1 MNEQALFTEA
11 LAREPALRSAYLDQ
25 ACGNDVELRRR
36 IELLLRLHEG
46 TGGFLEQP
54 AAAEVGLT
62 LEQPPPER
70 PGMQIGPYKLLQVI
84 GEGGMGVVYMAEQRQ
99 PVERR
104 VALKIIKPGMDSQQV
119 IARFEAERQA
129 LALMDHPNIAKVL
142 DAGTTDSDRP
152 YFVMELVK
160 GQPIT
165 QYCDEHHLTPRQR
178 LELLLPVCQA
188 IQHAHQKGIIHRD
201 IKPTNV
207 LVALYDGVPV
217 PKVIDFGV
225 AKATGPKLTE
235 KTMFTG
241 FGQLVGTL
249 EYMSPEQAQL
259 NQLDVDT
266 RSDIYSLGVLLYE
279 LLTGTTP
286 FDRKR
291 LQTAAFD
298 EMLRIIREEE
308 PPKPSTKLSSSS
320 TLPAIAASRGMEPS
334 GLPKAVRGELDW
346 IVMKALE
353 KDRARRYEA
362 ASGLARDIERYLRDE
377 PVQACPPSAMYRLTK
392 FVRRNKGAIAFTAVV
407 TILLLVALGG
417 IVGGVGWALRD
428 RAAVRQQIAMDDE
441 RRALKFRTEISAA
454 LDDGAQFFKQD
465 RLPDAMAAVRR
476 AEGLLASAGG
486 DDELSR
492 RAGQWRANLAMVVRL
507 EDIRLARAAENKED
521 IDWAGADEAYRQA
534 FKDYGLDVEALPPA
548 DAIKRLRASP
558 ISGRLVAALD
568 DWFVTKRH
576 ARVAGWEEMLGLVQ
590 QVDTDGWRNRF
601 REAFRT
607 QQLTTLEALA
617 RDEKLLT
624 QPPATVYL
632 LSLVLEE
639 SGKQSLA
646 IEILLAAQK
655 RHPGDFWINFNLGN
669 LLASYNTTP
678 IQAADGVGYLRVAL
692 GQRPE
697 SPMVHLVIG
706 FALWRQ
712 NKPAEAEAAFR
723 SALKLKSD
731 YARAH
736 LNLGV
741 VLGEQGKTEEG
752 IAEYREAIRLAP
764 NYGKAHMN
772 VAYALEKKGEL
783 DEAEAEIREA
793 VRCLPRDPAAHM
805 RFARFLQKR
814 NKPEAVQQCLRNYL
828 RVVPDDRSAARM
840 QFDVCDRLGLSL
852 QKQKK
857 LPEAASAF
865 QEAKVSL
872 QNALRGKPLDAQDA
886 NLLAGVN
893 LHLGSSLKEQGRWP
907 EAIAALE
914 DNYRLKPETLPTELV
929 KILANCPAPEYRNPQ
944 RAVELARKFVEL
956 TSRSPWSLQLLGW
969 SEYRAGHWQ
978 ASIEALEES
987 CKLQRNNQGDPFQ
1000 WYFIAMAHWQSG
1012 HQEEARKWYHRSVR
1026 WMESYNLNNEE
1037 ILAFH
1042 AEAAGVLRISLPSE
1056 ELWAALRTAQEH
1068 FQVGK
1073 WTEAEEAYRRALA
1086 LEPSTAAAHQRLGEV
1101 LEKQNRQKEA
1111 EAAFREAIRLAPDE
1125 FAFLQFLGLRL
1136 TRQRRWTEAEPLCR
1150 EMVRLQ
1156 PDNPM
1161 THQFLGDSLNAQ
1173 KRFAE
1178 AEAAFRE
1185 AIRLRPNDAGH
1196 QYSFGTALRA
1206 QGKDDEAKA
1215 AFREAIRLEPDRLSS
1230 YYSLNDPAEWQ
1241 KLVDRSAKA
1250 TQAAPSD
1257 AAAWAR
1263 HGSALVESRRWQEAV
1278 DVLNRAIELETQG
1291 STNLWQLRGRAFAGL
1306 KEWERAV
1313 SDFDRAIERNPQ
1325 DMASFQNRGI
1335 AYRELKQFDKALAD
1349 GTRLIELQPDMAYT
1363 WAHRGLTYLDAQQ
1376 WQSAVDDLTRT
1387 LELDPDSYPYWWQL
1401 RGRAYAGLKQWERA
1415 IEDLT
1420 KATEL
1425 GPRDSYSWGQR
1436 GGCYSALNKLDEA
1449 LADYNTAIELNLFAA
1464 WLWADRGDVHAK
1476 RQDWDRAIADC
1487 SQAVRLEP
1495 NTPRICSA
1503 LMSKYAQS
1511 QRWDQAAAA
1520 ANQALLTAPVP
1531 ENAWFKT
1538 PQIVIAAAEWQ
1549 EIFER
1554 LVKLRPKDPR
1564 PWTARID
1571 FLANRGQWQE
1581 ASELLPG
1588 LLEVDAADHW
1598 TWYSASVL
1606 HLQNGNADGHR
1617 RVCDEMLRR
1626 FSGTTDPNVAERT
1639 AKTLLLVPGV
1649 VADVEVPRKLALLA
1663 AAGDPS
1669 FKWFHLVSGLAEYR
1683 AGNFE
1688 AAIECLQKCISSP
1701 AGQLYCDESALVV
1714 QAMAEHRL
1722 GRSADARETLK
1733 RADQLIAERV
1743 AKLEQGPLV
1752 GWQEWIRLNV
1762 LRREAQALIDPEKVS
1777 SQPTGTE

>member
-1 MNEQALFTEA
+1 MSHSSGREKTIFLQALEIVAEA
-11 LAREPALRSAYLDQ
+11 DRAAYLDR
-25 ACGNDVELRRR
+25 ACGKDRELRTMVEALLVAHHRR
-36 IELLLRLHEG
+36 QPLLDMTADEPLSPLG
-46 TGGFLEQP
+46 T
-54 AAAEVGLT
+54 
-62 LEQPPPER
+62 
-70 PGMQIGPYKLLQVI
+70 QIGPYKLLQQI
-84 GEGGMGVVYMAEQRQ
+84 GEGGMGVVYMAEQKQ

-104 VALKIIKPGMDSQQV
+104 VALKIIKPGMDSGQV

-129 LALMDHPNIAKVL
+129 LAMMDHPNISKVL
-142 DAGTTDSDRP
+142 DAGTTESGRP

-201 IKPTNV
+201 IKPTNI
-207 LVALYDGVPV
+207 LVAEYDQEPV

-225 AKATGPKLTE
+225 AKAIGSPLTD

-241 FGQLVGTL
+241 FGQIVGTL
-249 EYMSPEQAQL
+249 EYMSPEQAKV
-259 NQLDVDT
+259 NQLDIDT

-279 LLTGTTP
+279 LLTGSTP
-286 FDRKR
+286 FDKQR
-291 LQTAAFD
+291 LRSAALD

-308 PPKPSTKLSSSS
+308 PPKPSTRLSESKDS
-320 TLPAIAASRGMEPS
+320 LPSISAQRQTEPAR
-334 GLPKAVRGELDW
+334 LTRLVRGELDW

-353 KDRARRYEA
+353 KDRNRRYETA
-362 ASGLARDIERYLRDE
+362 GGFATDLQRYLADE
-377 PVQACPPSAMYRLTK
+377 PVQACPPSAMYRLSK
-392 FVRRNKGAIAFTAVV
+392 FARRNKGAIAFAAVV

-417 IVGGVGWALRD
+417 IIGGIGWAMRD

-441 RRALKFRTEISAA
+441 RRALKFRTEISTA
-454 LDDGAQFFKQD
+454 LDDAEKSFQQD
-465 RLPDAMAAVRR
+465 RLPQATEAVRR

-492 RAGQWRANLAMVVRL
+492 RVGQWRADLAMVVRL
-507 EDIRLARAAENKED
+507 EDIRLARAAENKEEV
-521 IDWAGADEAYRQA
+521 DWAGADQGYRQA
-534 FKDYGLDVEALPPA
+534 FKEYGLDVETLPPA
-548 DAIKRLRASP
+548 EAIKRLRTSP

-568 DWFVTKRH
+568 DWFVTERH
-576 ARVAGWEEMLGLVQ
+576 ARVAGWEEMLSLVQ

-741 VLGEQGKTEEG
+741 VLGEQGKSEEG

-764 NYGKAHMN
+764 DYGKAHMN
-772 VAYALEKKGEL
+772 FAYALEKKGEL

-814 NKPEAVQQCLRNYL
+814 NKPEAVQECLRNYL
-828 RVVPDDRSAARM
+828 RLVPDDLAAARM
-840 QFDVCDRLGLSL
+840 QADVCDRLGWSL
-852 QKQKK
+852 QQQKK
-857 LPEAASAF
+857 LPEAARAY

-872 QNALRGKPLDAQDA
+872 QNALRGKPLDAAD
-886 NLLAGVN
+886 NKMLVGVN
-893 LHLGSSLKEQGRWP
+893 FHLGSSLKEQSRWA
-907 EAIAALE
+907 EAIAAF
-914 DNYRLKPETLPTELV
+914 DDHYRLKPDSLPSELV
-929 KILANCPAPEYRNPQ
+929 KILANCPVPEHRNPR

-1000 WYFIAMAHWQSG
+1000 WYFIAMAHWQLG

-1026 WMESYNLNNEE
+1026 WMESYNLTSEE
-1037 ILAFH
+1037 ALAFH
-1042 AEAAGVLRISLPSE
+1042 AEAAGVLGISLPSE

-1068 FQVGK
+1068 FQAGE

-1125 FAFLQFLGLRL
+1125 FAFLQFLSLRL

-1173 KRFAE
+1173 RRFAE
-1178 AEAAFRE
+1178 AEAAYRE
-1185 AIRLRPNDAGH
+1185 AIKLAPNSATH
-1196 QYSFGTALRA
+1196 YYAFGNALRG
-1206 QGKDDEAKA
+1206 QGKEEEAKT

-1230 YYSLNDPAEWQ
+1230 YYALNDPAEWE

-1278 DVLNRAIELETQG
+1278 DVLNRAIELEPQG
-1291 STNLWQLRGRAFAGL
+1291 SSNLWQLRGRAFVGL

-1313 SDFDRAIERNPQ
+1313 SDFDRVIELNPQ
-1325 DMASFQNRGI
+1325 DLASFQNRGI
-1335 AYRELKQFDKALAD
+1335 AYRELKQFDKAIAD
-1349 GTRLIELQPDMAYT
+1349 GTRQIELQPNMAYA
-1363 WAHRGLTYLDAQQ
+1363 WAQRGWAYLDAQQ
-1376 WQSAVDDLTRT
+1376 WQAAVDDFTHALELDPKGAPYWWLLRGRANAGLKQWESAVDDLTKAA
-1387 LELDPDSYPYWWQL
+1387 ESSPWDPNV
-1401 RGRAYAGLKQWERA
+1401 
-1415 IEDLT
+1415 
-1420 KATEL
+1420 
-1425 GPRDSYSWGQR
+1425 WGHR

-1449 LADYNTAIELNLFAA
+1449 LADYSKAIELNSRIP

-1476 RQDWDRAIADC
+1476 RQDWDRAIADYTR
-1487 SQAVRLEP
+1487 SVELDA
-1495 NTPRICSA
+1495 NTPWISSRFIRNC
-1503 LMSKYAQS
+1503 AQLK
-1511 QRWDQAAAA
+1511 RYDQAAAA
-1520 ANQALLTAPVP
+1520 ANKALSATPVP
-1531 ENAWFKT
+1531 KNAWFET
-1538 PQIVIAAAEWQ
+1538 PQLVIAAAEWP

-1564 PWTARID
+1564 PWTARIE
-1571 FLANRGQWQE
+1571 FLGNRGQWQE
-1581 ASELLPG
+1581 AAELLPG
-1588 LLEVDAADHW
+1588 LLKVDAADHW

-1617 RVCDEMLRR
+1617 RACDEMLKRY
-1626 FSGTTDPNVAERT
+1626 SDTTDPYIADRT
-1639 AKTLLLVPGV
+1639 AKTLLLVPGA
-1649 VADVEVPRKLALLA
+1649 VADVQVPRKLTLLA

-1669 FKWFHLVSGLAEYR
+1669 IKWFHLGSGLAEYR

-1688 AAIECLQKCISSP
+1688 AAIECLKKSISSP
-1701 AGQLYCDESALVV
+1701 AGQLYLDESALVV

-1722 GRSADARETLK
+1722 GRAADARQTLK
-1733 RADQLIAERV
+1733 RADELIAERV
-1743 AKLEQGPLV
+1743 PKLEQGPLV
-1752 GWQEWIRLNV
+1752 GWQDWIRLDL
-1762 LRREAQALIDPEKVS
+1762 LRREAEGVIGPEKVS
-1777 SQPTGTE
+1777 SKPTGTE